1 MDAILV
7 LKASV
12 LLTAALGA
20 AALLRRASATV
31 RHQMWT
37 LLFAALLGLPLV
49 TTVVP
54 QLPVPVPAWQVAPPE
69 VATGVTRLATGAAL
83 PAPVSL
89 ELSTILGGIWIT
101 GSLIAGAMVLLSL
114 WRVHRLRLTATEL
127 PDPAWHDA
135 AKGIAA
141 KLRLT
146 GRPQL
151 LLSPSVR
158 TPMAGGLRRPV
169 VFLPEAAPAWSPEQR
184 DVVLAHELAHIA
196 RRDPLRHVMLRLAVA
211 LYWFHPLAWL
221 AGRLARAAQEQAC
234 DEVVLSL
241 GTRASLYARVL
252 IDMAGSP
259 APAHLAALPMS
270 ERPFLETRIMAILN
284 PGSVSNRPR
293 TLALASLG
301 IALLTLSVAAAQP
314 RFAAPA
320 QTPAVAPPPAQKPVA
335 ASPEQTDEWR
345 ELVESSRGIEAEFRA
360 HVEWM
365 KANDATL
372 REQMRAAAEAYK
384 AQIAAFDTH
393 TATLRAELEVIRGQ
407 EERSRLEIAETMKMI
422 ERLSRSAE
430 INLTDQQRR
439 RARELNQ
446 DLANKLAEIEKSL
459 QRQR

>member
-12 LLTAALGA
+12 LLMAALGV

-31 RHQMWT
+31 RHQLWT

-54 QLPVPVPAWQVAPPE
+54 QLPVPVPAAWRVAPP
-69 VATGVTRLATGAAL
+69 AAGAGVPTLAADAAL
-83 PAPVSL
+83 PAPGNL
-89 ELSTILGGIWIT
+89 ELSTILAGVWMT
-101 GSLIAGAMVLLSL
+101 GSLIAVAMVLLSL
-114 WRVHRLRLTATEL
+114 WRAHRLRLTATEL

-135 AKGIAA
+135 AKDIAV
-141 KLRLT
+141 KLHLT
-146 GRPQL
+146 SRPQL
-151 LLSPSVR
+151 LLSRAAR

-169 VFLPEAAPAWSPEQR
+169 VFLPENAPAWSHEQR

-252 IDMAGSP
+252 MDMAGSP
-259 APAHLAALPMS
+259 APAHVAALPMS

-284 PGSVSNRPR
+284 PGSVSNRRR

-314 RFAAPA
+314 RFASPAQAPA
-320 QTPAVAPPPAQKPVA
+320 AAPPPAPA
-335 ASPEQTDEWR
+335 TPSPQQTNEWR
-345 ELVESSRGIEAEFRA
+345 ELVESSRIIEAEFRA

-365 KANDATL
+365 KANEGIL
-372 REQMRAAAEAYK
+372 REQMRTAEEAYK

-393 TATLRAELEVIRGQ
+393 AATLRAELGVIRSQ
-407 EERSRLEIAETMKMI
+407 EERSRLEIAETMKML

-446 DLANKLAEIEKSL
+446 DLANKLTEIEKSL